1 MLCLLNQVRQFRQ
14 RSRRSFPDF
23 PSKARDWGWECH
35 QTQVSSWCKNPQPF
49 HYVAIHFHGAWM
61 RIRDH
66 HPTNAWSDPQPGKT
80 KLLLQTPSI
89 YIL

>member
-35 QTQVSSWCKNPQPF
+35 QTQVSSWCVHLFINI
-49 HYVAIHFHGAWM
+49 YVIFNSYLLCAFIH
-61 RIRDH
+61 
-66 HPTNAWSDPQPGKT
+66 
-80 KLLLQTPSI
+80 
-89 YIL
+89 